1 MQHDFRYFVFDT
13 WELRT
18 QLIKERYGMEKLR
31 KLIHEYEH
39 IGDITTATRTCK
51 LVYFSD

>member
-18 QLIKERYGMEKLR
+18 QLIKERNGMEKLR
-31 KLIHEYEH
+31 KLIHEYGY
-39 IGDITTATRTCK
+39 IGDKSIADE
-51 LVYFSD
+51 YI